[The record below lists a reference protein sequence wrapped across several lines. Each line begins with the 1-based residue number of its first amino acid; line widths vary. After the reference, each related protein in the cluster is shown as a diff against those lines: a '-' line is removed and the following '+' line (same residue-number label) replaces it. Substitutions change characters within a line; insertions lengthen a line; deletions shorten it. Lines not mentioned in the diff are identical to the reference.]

1 MLMIAN
7 KKICVL
13 GLGSMGMGVAL
24 SLLERQF
31 EVVGFDV
38 NKSAMKSL
46 EEAGGAGKSSVKS
59 AVENCL
65 AVIVLVVN
73 DKQVEDVLFGID
85 GAVEGLS
92 SGAVIIQS
100 STIPAAYAKECGDR
114 LLDQG
119 FEMIDAPVSGGA
131 AGARSGNLSIMASGP
146 DSAFEKAADIMDAIS
161 GKIHRLGSEH
171 GIGSTVKTVNQL
183 LAGVH
188 IAAAAEAM
196 AFGVRA
202 GANPRELYDVI
213 SGSAGSSWMWQNRVP
228 HILDDDYTPLSA
240 VDIFVKD
247 LGIVLGT
254 GHELRFPLPLT
265 AAAHQ
270 QFLAA
275 AASGFGREDDSA
287 VFKVF
292 QKLSGIKIKENKDTK
307 E

>member
-1 MLMIAN
+1 
-7 KKICVL
+7 
-13 GLGSMGMGVAL
+13 
-24 SLLERQF
+24 LERQF
-31 EVVGFDV
+31 EVVGFDI

-59 AVENCL
+59 AVENCV

-146 DSAFEKAADIMDAIS
+146 DSAFEKAANIMDAIS

>member
-1 MLMIAN
+1 MIVN
-7 KKICVL
+7 KKVCVL

-31 EVVGFDV
+31 EVVGFDI

-46 EEAGGAGKSSVKS
+46 EEAGGAGKSSVKF
-59 AVENCL
+59 AVENCV

-146 DSAFEKAADIMDAIS
+146 DSAFEKAANIMDAIS

>member
-1 MLMIAN
+1 MIAN

>member
-1 MLMIAN
+1 MIVN
-7 KKICVL
+7 RKICVL

-38 NKSAMKSL
+38 NKNAMKGL
-46 EEAGGAGKSSVKS
+46 EEAGGTVKNSVKS
-59 AVENCL
+59 AVENCI

-100 STIPAAYAKECGDR
+100 STIPAAYAKECGNR
-114 LLDQG
+114 LLDRG

-131 AGARSGNLSIMASGP
+131 AGARSAKLSIMASGP
-146 DSAFEKAADIMDAIS
+146 DSAFEKVADIMDAIS
-161 GKIHRLGSEH
+161 GKIYRLGSEY

-228 HILDDDYTPLSA
+228 HILDDDYAPLSA

-254 GHELRFPLPLT
+254 GQEMRFPLPLT

-292 QKLSGIKIKENKDTK
+292 QKLSDIKIEETK

>member
-1 MLMIAN
+1 MITN
-7 KKICVL
+7 RKICVL

-31 EVVGFDV
+31 EVIGFDI
-38 NKSAMKSL
+38 NHNAMKDL
-46 EEAGGAGKSSVKS
+46 EGAGGVAKSSIKAAVEGCS
-59 AVENCL
+59 AV
-65 AVIVLVVN
+65 IILVVN
-73 DKQVEDVLFGID
+73 DKQVESVLFGKG
-85 GAVEGLS
+85 GAVEGLAP
-92 SGAVIIQS
+92 GAVIIQS
-100 STIPAAYAKECGDR
+100 STIPAAYAKTCGER
-114 LLDQG
+114 LLEQG

-131 AGARSGNLSIMASGP
+131 VGARSGNLSIMASGP
-146 DSAFEKAADIMDAIS
+146 DSAFEKVDAMMDAIS
-161 GKIHRLGSEH
+161 GKIHRLGTEH

-202 GANPRELYDVI
+202 GADPRELYDVI

-228 HILDDDYTPLSA
+228 HILDEDYTPLSA

-254 GHELRFPLPLT
+254 GQELRFPLPLT

-275 AASGFGREDDSA
+275 ASSGFGREDDSA

-292 QKLSGIKIKENKDTK
+292 QNLSDIKIKEHEKANR
-307 E
+307 